1 MGEPLQNY
9 PAVIGAVRA
18 MVDVRRFGLSHDHVT
33 ISTVG
38 IVHNIRK
45 MTADYPNLNL
55 ALSLHVRACL
65 LVWPWWPRLCALH
78 LFYLAACL
86 RSSLTKTNLSSH
98 WLVHPPTH
106 RRPPKSCGSR
116 SCPRPRPSPWRS

>member
-9 PAVIGAVRA
+9 SAVIGAVRG

-65 LVWPWWPRLCALH
+65 PVGVALVAASLRAPPVLPGWRPACGPR
-78 LFYLAACL
+78 
-86 RSSLTKTNLSSH
+86 
-98 WLVHPPTH
+98 
-106 RRPPKSCGSR
+106 
-116 SCPRPRPSPWRS
+116 